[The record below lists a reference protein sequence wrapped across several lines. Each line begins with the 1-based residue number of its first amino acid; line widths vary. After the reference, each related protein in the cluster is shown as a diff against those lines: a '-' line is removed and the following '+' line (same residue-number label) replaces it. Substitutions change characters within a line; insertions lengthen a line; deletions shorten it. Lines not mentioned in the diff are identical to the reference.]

1 MDSMEGVRALLQPRS
16 VAIVGAS
23 PRLESLSGRPLANLV
38 ERGFRG
44 TILPINPRHDSIAG
58 LPCYPDVASLPQ
70 APDLALVMVGADQ
83 VFAVL
88 DQAVA
93 RGVKAAI
100 VFGSGFAELG
110 GEGTERQRALGAYA
124 RRGLRICGPN
134 CNGVFNVGGGIALG
148 FSPAFERAI
157 RPGGIALL
165 CQSGAVATSI
175 ASRGTDRALGF
186 SHIIAAG
193 NEADLE
199 VSDFAEFLI
208 DDPATTVIAMFVE
221 GLKDVPRFLGA
232 ARRALE
238 AGKPIVMM
246 KVGRTAAGE
255 RVALSHTGSIAGA
268 YAVLAGAL
276 RQQGVVL
283 AEEVDDLLDIA
294 QVFATGRRPA
304 GGGLAIASISG
315 GMATV
320 LADAAEVC
328 GVALAA
334 FDAPTRARLAAAL
347 PAFANIANPLDVT
360 GQVVNEPAAWVETL
374 SAITADEGV
383 DAVLS
388 VMSITA
394 NRIDRILSQ
403 AIVDTAAGARQL
415 QLCAWT
421 SGMPEGSGY
430 EVLRD
435 AGTPVFFRP
444 EMAIRAVA
452 AWRQW
457 WSGRDCRLASRPA
470 ALPAQA
476 SGVARGAA
484 AGDDWALLQAAGIA
498 VPTYRLA
505 RTLGDL
511 DAALAVLHLPLVV
524 KLQLASV
531 RHKTELGAVLTGI
544 ASAEAAR
551 EAFGRIAALGGVD
564 ARTPQGEG
572 VLLQE
577 MARGRRELIV
587 SARREAGVGI
597 VAFLGIGG
605 IFSEVFR
612 DTAAR
617 LAPVSAFD
625 VAEMIRDLRGH
636 DLFGAVRGM
645 GPVRAELLAGVLA
658 GLAGLL
664 EREPGIEEIEINP
677 LIVSDDGATCTAVDS
692 LVVRR

>member
-1 MDSMEGVRALLQPRS
+1 MDSMDGVRALLHPRS

-23 PRLESLSGRPLANLV
+23 PRLESLSGRPLANLI
-38 ERGFRG
+38 ERGFHG
-44 TILPINPRHDSIAG
+44 TILPVNPRRDSIAG
-58 LPCYPDVASLPQ
+58 LPCYPDVASLPE
-70 APDLALVMVGADQ
+70 APDVALIMVGAEQ
-83 VFAVL
+83 VFDVL
-88 DQAVA
+88 DQAVT
-93 RGVKAAI
+93 RGVRAAI

-110 GEGTERQRALGAYA
+110 GEGAERQRALGAYA
-124 RRGLRICGPN
+124 QRGLRICGPN
-134 CNGVFNVGGGIALG
+134 CNGVFNISDGIALG
-148 FSPAFERAI
+148 FSPAFERTI

-186 SHIIAAG
+186 SYVIAAG

-199 VSDFAEFLI
+199 VSDFAEYLI
-208 DDPATTVIAMFVE
+208 DDPATKVIAMFVE
-221 GLKDVPRFLGA
+221 GLKDVPRFLQV

-276 RQQGVVL
+276 RQQGVLL
-283 AEEVDDLLDIA
+283 ADEVDDLLDIA

-320 LADAAEVC
+320 LADASEAHEVP
-328 GVALAA
+328 LAV
-334 FDAPTRARLAAAL
+334 FDPRTRERLKAAL
-347 PAFANIANPLDVT
+347 PTFANIANPLDVT
-360 GQVVNEPAAWVETL
+360 GQVVNDPQAWAETL
-374 SAITADEGV
+374 DAIAAAPGV
-383 DAVLS
+383 DVVLS

-394 NRIDRILSQ
+394 NRVDRILSQ
-403 AIVDTAAGARQL
+403 AIVDTASRAHQL
-415 QLCAWT
+415 HLCAWA
-421 SGMPEGSGY
+421 SGTPEGSGY
-430 EVLRD
+430 EVLRE

-452 AWRQW
+452 AWRAW
-457 WSGRDCRLASRPA
+457 WSSRDHRLAEQPA

-476 SGVARGAA
+476 ASVAAH
-484 AGDDWALLQAAGIA
+484 DDWALLDAAGIA
-498 VPTYRLA
+498 VPRHRVV
-505 RTLGDL
+505 RTPDEL
-511 DAALAVLHLPLVV
+511 DAAIATLRLPLVV
-524 KLQLASV
+524 KLQVASV

-544 ASAEAAR
+544 ATADAAR
-551 EAFGRIAALGGVD
+551 EAFGRIAALGRVD
-564 ARTPQGEG
+564 ARTPEGEG

-577 MARGRRELIV
+577 MAPGRRELIV
-587 SARREAGVGI
+587 SARREEGIGI
-597 VAFLGIGG
+597 VVFLGIGG

-617 LAPVSAFD
+617 LAPISEFD
-625 VAEMIRDLRGH
+625 VAEMVRDLRGR
-636 DLFGAVRGM
+636 DLLGAVRGM
-645 GPVRAELLAGVLA
+645 GHVRAELLARVLG
-658 GLAGLL
+658 GLAQRIEL
-664 EREPGIEEIEINP
+664 EPGVQEIEVNP
-677 LIVSDDGATCTAVDS
+677 LIASDDGSVSTAVDI